1 MEILYCM
8 KWSLHKKRPIEVIS
22 QSTAFAKHC
31 EGNRYTVV
39 LSEKGVVNNVI
50 ELDKD
55 GIIVRF
61 MDEKE
66 RTYLLYGFRRKNQE
80 EIFLNTVYYYNYEN
94 EKEIE
99 NIFYNFQENGEMF
112 IERRDLVT
120 GNIEERESIVNVSCN
135 WEKYPEFGEY
145 SRLIILERETES
157 V

>member
-99 NIFYNFQENGEMF
+99 NIFYK
-112 IERRDLVT
+112 
-120 GNIEERESIVNVSCN
+120 SCN